1 MPSVSFN
8 GESIQI
14 PSNLRL
20 ADPDFN
26 ISSKI
31 DILLGAS
38 AFWRA
43 LCAGQ
48 IDLGFNKPVL
58 QKTKFGW
65 ILSGICRLEPFE
77 KSRSIQTYL
86 CTEEHSLEKQL
97 SRFWDLEQLQSAQCT
112 PKFTQ
117 QELLV
122 ENHFLKTTTR
132 NSEGRFIVSVLFKET
147 LSEPFV
153 LTADVEK
160 MFRQVLTHPD
170 HCKYHRILW
179 NDNSGKQLVCFELNT
194 VTYGTAS
201 ASYLSTRCL
210 RALADEHQHLFPRSC
225 NIIRNN
231 FYIDDLLVGA
241 ESINSLKSIK
251 NEVTAILN
259 TGGFNLRKFMSN
271 EPSLSDELISSEP
284 YNLKLENHYESKTL
298 GVNWNHSTDILGYSI
313 KRFEDKTAI
322 SKRTILS
329 TTAQVFDPL
338 GLLAPIIVNAKLLL
352 QVLWQHKLS
361 WDESLPLNLHTAWIT
376 FRNELKLLNSLKIP
390 RCIIINDPIIVELH
404 GFADAST
411 KAYGASVY
419 IRSIDSSN
427 QIKCDLL
434 CAKSRVAPLK
444 PVTLPK
450 LELCAA
456 LLLSQL
462 ISKVSQSLDISFS
475 SVSYYTDSSITLAW
489 INADPQKW
497 RVFVSNRVAEIQTLS
512 QPSNWHHVRTA
523 ENPAD

>member
-1 MPSVSFN
+1 MVF
-8 GESIQI
+8 
-14 PSNLRL
+14 
-20 ADPDFN
+20 D
-26 ISSKI
+26 
-31 DILLGAS
+31 AS
-38 AFWRA
+38 A
-43 LCAGQ
+43 
-48 IDLGFNKPVL
+48 
-58 QKTKFGW
+58 KTSSG
-65 ILSGICRLEPFE
+65 LSLNDVQHVDPL
-77 KSRSIQTYL
+77 IQT
-86 CTEEHSLEKQL
+86 
-97 SRFWDLEQLQSAQCT
+97 DL
-112 PKFTQ
+112 FT
-117 QELLV
+117 LLIQ
-122 ENHFLKTTTR
+122 FRKY
-132 NSEGRFIVSVLFKET
+132 
-147 LSEPFV
+147 PFV

-160 MFRQVLTHPD
+160 MFRQVLIHPD
-170 HCKYHRILW
+170 HRKYHIILW
-179 NDNSGKQLVCFELNT
+179 NENSGKQLVCFELNT

-225 NIIRNN
+225 NIIKNN
-231 FYIDDLLVGA
+231 FYMDDLLVGA

-251 NEVTAILN
+251 NEVTAILK

-284 YNLKLENHYESKTL
+284 YNLKLENHYEFKTL

-313 KRFEDKTAI
+313 KCFDDKAAI

-338 GLLAPIIVNAKLLL
+338 GLLAPIIVNAKVLL

-411 KAYGASVY
+411 KAYGACVY

-456 LLLSQL
+456 FLLSQL
-462 ISKVSQSLDISFS
+462 ISKVSQ
-475 SVSYYTDSSITLAW
+475 
-489 INADPQKW
+489 
-497 RVFVSNRVAEIQTLS
+497 
-512 QPSNWHHVRTA
+512 
-523 ENPAD
+523 